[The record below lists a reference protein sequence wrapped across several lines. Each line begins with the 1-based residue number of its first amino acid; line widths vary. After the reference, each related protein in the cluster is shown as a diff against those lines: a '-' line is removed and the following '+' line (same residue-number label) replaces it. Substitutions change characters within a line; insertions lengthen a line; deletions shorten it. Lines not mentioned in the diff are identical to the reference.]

1 MQSTLLT
8 TEELARHFKVSH
20 RTVLGWVR
28 DGAIPVIRPS
38 AKVLRFNLAA
48 VAEAV
53 TVLDGRKLPQPP
65 EGAAQ

>member
-38 AKVLRFNLAA
+38 AKVLRFDLAA

-53 TVLDGRKLPQPP
+53 TVLDGRKLPQTR
-65 EGAAQ
+65 EAGGR